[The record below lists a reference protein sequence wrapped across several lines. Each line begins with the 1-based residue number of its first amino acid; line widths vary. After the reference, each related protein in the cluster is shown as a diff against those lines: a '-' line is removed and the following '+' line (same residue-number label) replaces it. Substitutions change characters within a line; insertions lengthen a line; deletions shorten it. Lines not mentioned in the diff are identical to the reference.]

1 MSDLDLVLGADEDA
15 RARGRS
21 RGRSRRRRRRRGRG
35 RFLAPLLALVVLAG
49 VLGGGGY
56 YGYLWLSDVMVPDD
70 FTGQGTGEVTV
81 RIEEGQSATDVARV
95 LEEQGVVASAR
106 AFTNAIDAAGKSG
119 ALQPGRYT
127 LRERMSAQAAVAL
140 LTDPDNRHRGT
151 VLVKEGWR
159 LSQIIDALA
168 EATGKP
174 EAEFEAAARDAEA
187 LELPAAAR
195 GRLEGYAFPATYEF
209 TPDMTAADILAAMVD
224 RYRRA
229 AEETSLE
236 AEAERLGRTPHE
248 IMTIASIVQAEAGRP
263 QDMPKMARVIYNR
276 LALKPPMKLQMDS
289 TVFYGLNAYGI
300 AATDKQTESRSKYNT
315 YRYGG
320 LPPGPIG
327 NPGQAAIEAA
337 LHPAEGRWLWFVTT
351 DPARRITEFT
361 DKESEFW
368 RLRTKFNKRNGG

>member
-1 MSDLDLVLGADEDA
+1 MSDLDLVLGAEEDA
-15 RARGRS
+15 PARGRS
-21 RGRSRRRRRRRGRG
+21 RAGRRRRRRRRGG
-35 RFLAPLLALVVLAG
+35 FLAPLLALVVLAG

-56 YGYLWLSDVMVPDD
+56 YGYRWLSDVMVPDD

-81 RIEEGQSATDVARV
+81 RIEEGQSAADVART
-95 LEEQGVVASAR
+95 LEERGVVASAR
-106 AFTNAIDAAGKSG
+106 AFTDAIDAAGKSG

-127 LRERMSAQAAVAL
+127 LRERMSARAAVAL
-140 LTDPDNRHRGT
+140 LTDPDNRHRGK

-159 LSQIIDALA
+159 LSQIVDALA
-168 EATGKP
+168 EATGRPK
-174 EAEFEAAARDAEA
+174 EEFEAAARDAEA
-187 LELPAAAR
+187 LDLPAQAR
-195 GRLEGYAFPATYEF
+195 GNLEGYAFPATYEF
-209 TPDMTAADILAAMVD
+209 TPDMTAADILAAMVE

-229 AEETSLE
+229 AEETDLE
-236 AEAERLGRTPHE
+236 AGAERLGRTPHE

-276 LALKPPMKLQMDS
+276 LALEPPMKLQMDS

-300 AATDKQTESRSKYNT
+300 AATDKQTKSTSKYNT

-327 NPGQAAIEAA
+327 NPGQEAIEAA

-368 RLRTKFNKRNGG
+368 RLRAEFNKRNGG